1 MAKRSIRDIEK
12 IWSNVEGVRKL
23 SDRAVGFGPFKIGM
37 DGLLAFVPIVGT
49 AYTVG
54 AGGWLLIQGLQA
66 KASPATLARMIG
78 YLGVDSVLT
87 AGGEFVPF
95 GADLLDVVFQGHA
108 LAAGALQKDIEST
121 HWVEANEREARAS
134 GDQEGHVAT
143 MKADPAKRRVVYL
156 HD

>member
-54 AGGWLLIQGLQA
+54 AGGWLLIQALQA
-66 KASPATLARMIG
+66 KASPATLARMAG

-87 AGGEFVPF
+87 AGGELVPF

-121 HWVEANEREARAS
+121 HWVEADEHEAKAS
-134 GDQEGHVAT
+134 GEHDRHLDAMRQGG
-143 MKADPAKRRVVYL
+143 KRRIVYL

>member
-66 KASPATLARMIG
+66 KASPATLARMVG

-87 AGGEFVPF
+87 AGGEFIPF

-121 HWVEANEREARAS
+121 HWVEADEREAKAS
-134 GDQEGHVAT
+134 GEHDRHLGVMRDT
-143 MKADPAKRRVVYL
+143 GKRRIVYL